1 MPDALLSTLADLRPW
16 PLATLARALACDE
29 STIRAQLAELQ
40 TRGIVPLEETAAGW
54 QIRPALDLLDAAWLA
69 RACSAAA
76 VQVLT
81 ITDSTNSALAR
92 QSPRA
97 NGDAILAEYQSA
109 GRGRRG
115 RTWQSPFAG
124 QIILS
129 MSWHY
134 PEPHDTAALSIA
146 LGIAAAEALRA
157 ADYPVQLKWPNDLYL
172 HGRKLGG
179 ILLETTLNSSGAHT
193 IAGIG
198 INLLPPPN
206 PGQPVASLSECGTI
220 ARNPLTAALINRWR
234 EAFARHPADRPALPA
249 RWYALDTYADRA
261 VCLHRAHDT
270 LCGTNRGIDEQGR
283 LLLETADGISAYS
296 EGETR
301 LRPQLLSPPNT
312 GATMIALVTGATAG
326 FGTAIT
332 RLLIARGHKV
342 IATGRRAERLNTLHA
357 ELGDACLPLAF
368 DISDE
373 AATLAALAK
382 LPPAWQEI
390 DLLVNNAGLALGAAP
405 FPDCELADWKQM
417 IATNVGGLVTVTYAV
432 LKGMVARN
440 RGHIINLGSTAG
452 SYQYAGGNIYGA
464 TKAFVKQFSLN
475 LRADLLGTNVR
486 VSNVEPGLCG
496 GTEFSNIRYHGDDA
510 KAAALYE
517 NVDYLTPE
525 DIAETVLWIA
535 ERPAHMNINRIE
547 IMPVAQASGG
557 LAVKKK
563 N

>member
-1 MPDALLSTLADLRPW
+1 
-16 PLATLARALACDE
+16 
-29 STIRAQLAELQ
+29 
-40 TRGIVPLEETAAGW
+40 
-54 QIRPALDLLDAAWLA
+54 
-69 RACSAAA
+69 
-76 VQVLT
+76 
-81 ITDSTNSALAR
+81 
-92 QSPRA
+92 
-97 NGDAILAEYQSA
+97 
-109 GRGRRG
+109 
-115 RTWQSPFAG
+115 
-124 QIILS
+124 
-129 MSWHY
+129 
-134 PEPHDTAALSIA
+134 
-146 LGIAAAEALRA
+146 
-157 ADYPVQLKWPNDLYL
+157 
-172 HGRKLGG
+172 
-179 ILLETTLNSSGAHT
+179 
-193 IAGIG
+193 
-198 INLLPPPN
+198 
-206 PGQPVASLSECGTI
+206 
-220 ARNPLTAALINRWR
+220 
-234 EAFARHPADRPALPA
+234 
-249 RWYALDTYADRA
+249 
-261 VCLHRAHDT
+261 
-270 LCGTNRGIDEQGR
+270 
-283 LLLETADGISAYS
+283 
-296 EGETR
+296 
-301 LRPQLLSPPNT
+301 
-312 GATMIALVTGATAG
+312 MIALVTGATAG

-390 DLLVNNAGLALGAAP
+390 ELLVNNAGLALGAAP

-525 DIAETVLWIA
+525 DIAETVLWIV

-563 N
+563 S